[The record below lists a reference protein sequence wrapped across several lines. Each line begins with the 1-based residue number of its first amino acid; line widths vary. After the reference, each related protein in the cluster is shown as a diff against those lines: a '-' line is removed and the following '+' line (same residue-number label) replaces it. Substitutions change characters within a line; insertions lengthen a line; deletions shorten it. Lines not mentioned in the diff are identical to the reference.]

1 MRNAL
6 IGVAKSSTILIG
18 NSSIGSTILMT
29 SRGLARATVVFRK
42 LISQHAA
49 PDVRRKKNTKQES
62 RRGAGNTH
70 GETVQYMYL
79 V

>member
-29 SRGLARATVVFRK
+29 IWLVLVFRK

>member
-29 SRGLARATVVFRK
+29 SRGLARASLSEINFRT
-42 LISQHAA
+42 
-49 PDVRRKKNTKQES
+49 RRSGRPEEKEHEARVEAGS
-62 RRGAGNTH
+62 REHTRGNGTI
-70 GETVQYMYL
+70 YMYL

>member
-29 SRGLARATVVFRK
+29 SRGWLVLVFRK